1 MTVNLLTDEQAK
13 VIATQSGIAAV
24 QIFIEKFFPG
34 FPNYPKVPETKNDD
48 QMLTSKQLA
57 EYWGCHIQSI
67 RQKKLKGELPFFQH
81 GKKVMFSKNAIDALT
96 ANPLPKKRGR

>member
-1 MTVNLLTDEQAK
+1 MNVNILTDEQAK
-13 VIATQSGIAAV
+13 AMATECSIAAV
-24 QIFIEKFFPG
+24 KLFIEKFLPDFPTA
-34 FPNYPKVPETKNDD
+34 PSAIEKD
-48 QMLTSKQLA
+48 QMLTTKQLA
-57 EYWGCHIQSI
+57 EYWNCHVQSI

>member
-1 MTVNLLTDEQAK
+1 MTVNLLTEEQAK
-13 VIATQSGIAAV
+13 TMATECGLAAV
-24 QIFIEKFFPG
+24 QLFIEKYLPG
-34 FPNYPKVPETKNDD
+34 FPDFPIACEPAVKD
-48 QMLTSKQLA
+48 QMLTPKQLA

-81 GKKVMFSKNAIDALT
+81 GKKVLFRKSEIDALT